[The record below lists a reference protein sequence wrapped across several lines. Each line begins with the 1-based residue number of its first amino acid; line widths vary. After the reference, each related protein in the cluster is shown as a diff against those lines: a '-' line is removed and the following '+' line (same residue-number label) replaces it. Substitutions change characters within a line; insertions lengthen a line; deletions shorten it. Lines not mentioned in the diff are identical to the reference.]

1 MGVPIHGQR
10 DGRVAGEHLS
20 DFGRDVGGDEV
31 GDESVPQRVKIGFA
45 PARVGGKQEA
55 GLLAIGPFLWIL
67 RLIDPRH
74 SGRLEIVTQHSGG
87 LAIPF
92 ARPESLGWTAAGRL
106 VDSPTQ
112 EVLEVF
118 RQRSLER

>member
-74 SGRLEIVTQHSGG
+74 SGRSANCSISASKARSRNRV
-87 LAIPF
+87 LASI
-92 ARPESLGWTAAGRL
+92 AVMGNL
-106 VDSPTQ
+106 DS
-112 EVLEVF
+112 
-118 RQRSLER
+118 